1 MRLSEA
7 KIKQAILS
15 PDLEI
20 RVRAVRYFSNWYN
33 EDEEVVPLV
42 IQAVEKYGRDEAY
55 SLIGSSVDLRHSEKT
70 IAWVVDELNDPDSD
84 RYESYTFNLTRV
96 LCHAD
101 PALLVH
107 RDTAILESRHFLPS
121 FRERFT
127 RRLELLSWDE
137 AECWRRLEDICEEG
151 KGKQSTKDVNLP
163 FANDLLEAMAR
174 AGSIFEDR
182 VLAILAENVDD
193 FENNPMKWMEPL
205 MVRFAGLLRLEAA
218 VPLIVGKL
226 HVDDD
231 LLSASCVHALSR
243 VGTDAVIAAVAN
255 DYADAERHFRL
266 YAGNVFENIHSD
278 LAVAT
283 AVDLLGRER
292 DQQVRRELAH
302 AALSNFA
309 REAIEP
315 VRQLIRSHRLDGD
328 LRHLRDLLVTTCRIM
343 EERFPEYDEWRA
355 AGVRER
361 EEHRRQLEAVAGDPR
376 ATLLWTLNRAKEYFL
391 PHESEEKAPA
401 VSKDAPVEE
410 LLRGESSKPVAE
422 RVGRNAPCPCGS
434 GKKFKN
440 CCMKKSS

>member
-20 RVRAVRYFSNWYN
+20 RQRAARYFSDCYS

-42 IQAVEKYGRDEAY
+42 IHAVEAYGREDAY

-70 IAWVVDELNDPDSD
+70 IAWIVDELNDPDSD

-101 PALLVH
+101 PALLIH
-107 RDTAILESRHFLPS
+107 RDTAIIESRHFLPS
-121 FRERFT
+121 FQERFT
-127 RRLELLSWDE
+127 RRLELLSRDE
-137 AECWRRLEDICEEG
+137 AECWRRLEEICEEG
-151 KGKQSTKDVNLP
+151 KGKQYTKDVNLP
-163 FANDLLEAMAR
+163 FAHDLLEAMAR
-174 AGSIFEDR
+174 SGGIFEDR
-182 VLAILAENVDD
+182 VLSILTQKVDD

-226 HVDDD
+226 HEDDD
-231 LLSASCVHALSR
+231 FLSECCINALSR

-255 DYADAERHFRL
+255 GFADAERHFRL
-266 YAGNVFENIHSD
+266 YASNVFENIHSD
-278 LAVAT
+278 LAVEK
-283 AVDLLGRER
+283 VVGFLGRER
-292 DQQVRRELAH
+292 DQQVQRDLAH
-302 AALSNFA
+302 AALSHFA
-309 REAIEP
+309 WAAIEP
-315 VRQLIRSHRLDGD
+315 VRQLIRSQRLDGD
-328 LRHLRDLLVTTCRIM
+328 LRHLRDRLVETCTIM

-355 AGVRER
+355 ASERER

-376 ATLLWTLNRAKEYFL
+376 ATLLWTLKRAKDYLL
-391 PHESEEKAPA
+391 PNESEEKTPV
-401 VSKDAPVEE
+401 VSKDRSVDK
-410 LLRGESSKPVAE
+410 LLRGGSSKPVAE
-422 RVGRNAPCPCGS
+422 RVGRNDPCPCGS

-440 CCMKKSS
+440 CCIKKSS